1 MSLLEHPL
9 VAGLIVLFIGSLA
22 PWIWRQF
29 LRADIRL
36 TATVEQGPT
45 TRELGFAEPA
55 IKITISN
62 RSTKDIAIQD
72 VRLMF
77 CGAFGAPVAPEAPS
91 GRTHTRVARSPKA
104 RHKGTL
110 VHPRRAAFDPPSQ
123 PLSSPTRN
131 RSRGQCEVAS
141 KVRDGNWRNICESH
155 LEVLDRVPLRHRL
168 TAALAAPDANASSG
182 PSRRGAD

>member
-9 VAGLIVLFIGSLA
+9 VAGLIVLFIGSLV

-45 TRELGFAEPA
+45 TRELGFTEPA
-55 IKITISN
+55 FKITISN
-62 RSTKDIAIQD
+62 RSTKDITIQD

-91 GRTHTRVARSPKA
+91 GRTHRELPAVLNP
-104 RHKGTL
+104 GTKEHWYIPAERL
-110 VHPRRAAFDPPSQ
+110 SNLLHGLYRPRRAIEVEGNVKLRARCMTGSGGTY
-123 PLSSPTRN
+123 SSRIFNFST
-131 RSRGQCEVAS
+131 
-141 KVRDGNWRNICESH
+141 
-155 LEVLDRVPLRHRL
+155 
-168 TAALAAPDANASSG
+168 DANSQWKG
-182 PSRRGAD
+182 VL